1 MPKGLAGTAAAAA
14 NRNLRAHLHT
24 TMTKMTY
31 ALNPV
36 LKWRPG
42 LKDGAEVLLLAMA
55 LPLYYLVRGQVHQR
69 VSEAIERGTNVVSF
83 EKSLGIFWEAELQQS
98 IIHHHWFVDFL
109 NSFYLY
115 GHLPLIGLLAVWLYF
130 WHRPQYLLMRN
141 AFLLSGAIAL
151 VIYINFPTAP
161 PRLLPPH
168 IGFVDT
174 VFNQYG
180 QERPLTPS
188 FFVNQYA
195 AMPSMHFG
203 WNMLVGV
210 ALWLSTRNPFLR
222 ALAVLMPLGMF
233 TDIILTAN
241 HYLLDPILAIPVVAL
256 GLAITLGGRWFVLR
270 VLSPES
276 KAARG
281 HGWVSW
287 VYWLVAIDEASIRQE
302 EQRAPQPA

>member
-1 MPKGLAGTAAAAA
+1 
-14 NRNLRAHLHT
+14 
-24 TMTKMTY
+24 
-31 ALNPV
+31 
-36 LKWRPG
+36 
-42 LKDGAEVLLLAMA
+42 
-55 LPLYYLVRGQVHQR
+55 
-69 VSEAIERGTNVVSF
+69 
-83 EKSLGIFWEAELQQS
+83 
-98 IIHHHWFVDFL
+98 
-109 NSFYLY
+109 
-115 GHLPLIGLLAVWLYF
+115 LLAVWLYF

-151 VIYINFPTAP
+151 VIYVNFPTAP

-168 IGFVDT
+168 FGIVDT

-180 QERPLTPS
+180 QERPFTPS

-203 WNMLVGV
+203 WNMLVGI

-256 GLAITLGGRWFVLR
+256 GLGITLGGRWLVLR

-276 KAARG
+276 KAARE

-287 VYWLVAIDEASIRQE
+287 VYWLVAIDEATVRQQ
-302 EQRAPQPA
+302 QRARQPA